1 MKSAVVVCVSHL
13 SRVQLCN
20 PMDCSLPGSSVPGI
34 LQARTLDWIV
44 MPSSIPT
51 QEWKLHLL
59 RSLALVL
66 APSGKPCS
74 DLDLIKKGIGHLGSS
89 AGKES
94 ACNAGNPGS
103 IPAWGRSP
111 GEGIDYPLQYS
122 LASLVAPLVKKIHPQ
137 CGRAGFDPWVGKIP
151 WRRVWQPTPV
161 FLPGGCPWTDEP
173 GGLQSMGL
181 QRIGHNWVTKQSTK
195 GHLSFIC
202 CCINLNGWHAT
213 F

>member
-1 MKSAVVVCVSHL
+1 META
-13 SRVQLCN
+13 
-20 PMDCSLPGSSVPGI
+20 SL
-34 LQARTLDWIV
+34 
-44 MPSSIPT
+44 M
-51 QEWKLHLL
+51 
-59 RSLALVL
+59 SLALVL

-74 DLDLIKKGIGHLGSS
+74 DLDLIKKGTGHLGSS

-122 LASLVAPLVKKIHPQ
+122 LASLVALLVKKVHPQ

-161 FLPGGCPWTDEP
+161 FLPGGCP
-173 GGLQSMGL
+173 
-181 QRIGHNWVTKQSTK
+181 
-195 GHLSFIC
+195 
-202 CCINLNGWHAT
+202 
-213 F
+213 